1 MKPVKLDHVKIGKGI
16 DHVVATDD
24 AERFHISSSKNN
36 ADVIT
41 IDGFEFG
48 VDTLHYGKNN
58 ATDTVLS
65 WADSDGDG
73 QSDDLQMVMGGQT
86 VILTDL
92 AQQIETPVVHRY
104 EQDFETDAGA
114 WNDSGDSW
122 YGTATQVAS
131 GTGGIASASGNH
143 HAVLEGDADG
153 NAPHDSFMNAGAV
166 PFEPYTASI
175 SIYLDP
181 QADGGS
187 GWADGEGFEYS
198 VAASNAADGHLR
210 DFVFHVTQDTST
222 GDMIVDADNNAYF
235 QPREDLETISGT
247 EVIEED
253 GWYTFEH
260 RFYENGA
267 GDLAVDMVVLD
278 EADQI
283 VFSET
288 RTDPA
293 DDIANVNG
301 EPRYGWF
308 TEISVDQ
315 GLPVDDLTITYPSDQ
330 VPPLPDADDLQFV

>member
-1 MKPVKLDHVKIGKGI
+1 MKPMKLEHVKVGKGI
-16 DHVVATDD
+16 DHVVGTDD
-24 AERFHISSSKNN
+24 AERFHISSSKKN

-41 IDGFEFG
+41 IDNFELG

-58 ATDTVLS
+58 ATGTELS
-65 WADSDGDG
+65 WTDSDGDG

-114 WNDSGDSW
+114 WFDGSSGW
-122 YGTATQVAS
+122 IGTATQVAS
-131 GTGGIASASGNH
+131 GTGGVTSASGDY
-143 HAVLEGDADG
+143 HAVLEGDANG
-153 NAPHDSFMNAGAV
+153 NAPYDTFMNAGQV

-175 SIYLDP
+175 EIYLDP

-198 VAASNAADGHLR
+198 VSTNKADDSSFLR

-222 GDMIVDADNNAYF
+222 GEMYVDADNNAYF
-235 QPREDLETISGT
+235 QPREDLENIPGT

-278 EADQI
+278 ESDQI

-288 RTDPA
+288 RTDPG
-293 DDIANVNG
+293 DANVNG

-308 TEISVDQ
+308 TEISVAE

-330 VPPLPDADDLQFV
+330 VPTLPDADDLQFV